1 VFKGGIDHCACIGIL
16 KFLSGVWIDKYI
28 EKEYVVITCLWYASV
43 GSLVHLEEVNAAGV
57 HDWLVGTLN
66 R

>member
-1 VFKGGIDHCACIGIL
+1 MCNKI
-16 KFLSGVWIDKYI
+16 KYI
-28 EKEYVVITCLWYASV
+28 IITYLWYASV

-57 HDWLVGTLN
+57 HDWLVDTLN